1 MAAGTFV
8 ARVTAGRLRD
18 ARAGLNARGSGAVP
32 GPAPG
37 RVRIGISGW
46 RYPPWRGV
54 FYPPA
59 LPQRSELEFA
69 SRNFSSIEINGSFYS
84 LQTPDSY
91 QRWHDDTP
99 EEFVFSVKGP
109 RYITHLRRLVDVGT
123 PLANFFASGLLRLR
137 GKLGP
142 VLWQFPPNFRFR
154 AELLEAFFDL
164 LPHDS
169 AEALRLARRRDA
181 RMHGRSA
188 LAIDAERPLRHA
200 IEVRHESFRDPAF
213 VALLRRHRIALVVA
227 DTAGKWP
234 LLEDLT
240 ADFVYVRLHGD
251 EELYVSGYTDAALQR
266 WARRIAEWSA
276 GGEVADA
283 VHASVVIA
291 RKRRA
296 RDVYCYFD
304 NDAKVHAPFDAAELS
319 RLLGLPALAS
329 LPRSPPEAG
338 GPARDRWPGG

>member
-1 MAAGTFV
+1 MGAH
-8 ARVTAGRLRD
+8 
-18 ARAGLNARGSGAVP
+18 GSDGDHRP
-32 GPAPG
+32 GPG

-54 FYPPA
+54 FYPPG
-59 LPQRSELEFA
+59 LPQRSELAFA
-69 SRNFSSIEINGSFYS
+69 ATCFPSIEINGSFYS

-91 QRWHDDTP
+91 QRWHDETP
-99 EEFVFSVKGP
+99 EDFVFSVKGP
-109 RYITHLRRLVDVGT
+109 RYITHLRRLRDVGT

-154 AELLEAFFDL
+154 AELLEPFFAM
-164 LPHDS
+164 LPHSS
-169 AEALRLARRRDA
+169 ADALRLARRRDA

-188 LAIDAERPLRHA
+188 LAIDADRPLRHA

-213 VALLRRHRIALVVA
+213 VALLRRHAVALVVA

-240 ADFVYVRLHGD
+240 SDFVYIRLHGD
-251 EELYVSGYTDAALQR
+251 EELYVSGYTDAALQG
-266 WARRIAEWSA
+266 WARRIAAWSA
-276 GGEVADA
+276 GGEVDDA
-283 VHASVVIA
+283 VHASPA
-291 RKRRA
+291 GPRKRRA
-296 RDVYCYFD
+296 RDVFCYFD

-319 RLLGLPALAS
+319 RLLGLPAPAS

-338 GPARDRWPGG
+338 GPARERWPGG